1 MTYRAVVLTLAIL
14 VMSVSQSVHAGNF
27 KVTPIKVYLEEHQKT
42 QTLTLRN
49 ESESSVTVQFEAM
62 EWRQNSEGQDA
73 YEQSK
78 AIVIFPK
85 ILTVEPNSE
94 KLIRLGYQGPPAGAQ
109 ERTYRV
115 FMTEIPV
122 AKTAEVGLQMA
133 MRLGVPVFVV
143 PKKGKPVLDIERV
156 TMVKGVAEVHVTN
169 PGNKHVYV
177 KNIEVTGLD
186 VSDKPVFTQELKGW
200 YVLSGTHRMFPVV
213 IPTDSCAAGTKL
225 RVTVAFA
232 NQDVEQVPVTTTQP
246 MPLAGCGLSVTPT
259 R

>member
-62 EWRQNSEGQDA
+62 EWRQNPEGQDA
-73 YEQSK
+73 YEPSK

-85 ILTVEPNSE
+85 ILTVEANAE
-94 KLIRLGYQGPPAGAQ
+94 KIIRLGYQGPPAGAQ

-122 AKTAEVGLQMA
+122 AKNAEVGLQMA
-133 MRLGVPVFVV
+133 MRLGVPVFAI
-143 PKKGKPVLDIERV
+143 PKKGKPALDIERV
-156 TMVKGVAEVHVTN
+156 TMAKGVAEVQVMN

-177 KNIEVTGLD
+177 KSIEVTGLD
-186 VSDKPVFTQELKGW
+186 ASDKSVFTQEVKGW
-200 YVLSGTHRMFPVV
+200 YLLPGIHRVFPVA
-213 IPTDSCAAGTKL
+213 IPTDSCAAGAKL

-232 NQDVEQVPVTTTQP
+232 NQDVEQVPMTTTQP
-246 MPLAGCGLSVTPT
+246 MQVAGCSPNATPV

>member
-1 MTYRAVVLTLAIL
+1 MVCRVVFLTLVLL
-14 VMSVSQSVHAGNF
+14 VTISSQSAQAGNF

-62 EWRQNSEGQDA
+62 EWRQNPEGQDT

-85 ILTVEPNSE
+85 ILTVEANAE
-94 KLIRLGYQGPPAGAQ
+94 KIIRLGYQGSPAGAQ

-122 AKTAEVGLQMA
+122 AKSAEVGLQMA
-133 MRLGVPVFVV
+133 MRLGVPVFVI

-156 TMVKGVAEVHVTN
+156 TMVKGVAEVHLTN

-177 KNIEVTGLD
+177 KSIEVTGLD
-186 VSDKPVFTQELKGW
+186 VSDKAVFTQEMKGW
-200 YVLSGTHRMFPVV
+200 YVLPGIHRVFPVA
-213 IPTDSCAAGTKL
+213 IPTDSCAAGGKL
-225 RVTVAFA
+225 RVAVTFA
-232 NQDVEQVPVTTTQP
+232 NQDVEQAPVTTTLP
-246 MPLAGCGLSVTPT
+246 MQLAGCSPNATPV